1 MTSIEKKYNELK
13 DKINYYASKY
23 YNDDE
28 PEISDFEYD
37 MLMVELRN
45 IEKEHPELIAKDS
58 PTQVIVATGKVNEKF
73 SEVTHEVPLQ
83 SLQDVFNLED
93 VNDFLNRVEK
103 EVENPTYCVETKIDG
118 LSVSLEYVDG
128 VLVRGS
134 TRGNGLVGEDVTEN
148 LKAIKTI
155 PSKLTEKVTITV
167 RGEVYLPREELD
179 RINEEREALGEKI
192 FANCRNA
199 AAGSLRQLDSQVTA
213 SRNLSV
219 FIFNMQSIVAST
231 SSRHEITSH
240 YDSIQ
245 YMKELG
251 MNVIPYSKKC
261 KTIDEIYAAIKEIG
275 DLRPTLPFDIDG
287 AVIKVDDLKQR
298 DELGTTVKV
307 PKWAVAYKYPP
318 EKKETK
324 VLDIVIQV
332 GRTGALTPVAI
343 LDPVPVAG
351 SIISKTTLHNEDF
364 INEKDIK
371 IGDTVY
377 IQKAGDVIPEVVE
390 VLKNKRTGKEK
401 SFKMPTMCP
410 VCGAPTERVE
420 GEAVVRCTGIE
431 CPAQLFRSLVHFAS
445 RDAMDIEGLG
455 PAVIEQL
462 LDAKLISNVADIYS
476 LKKEDIMALERMG
489 DKSADNLINAINKSK
504 TNSLD
509 KLLNSFGIRHVGGKS
524 AKIIAQSFED
534 LDAISNASVE
544 ELASIHEVGQIM
556 AESICEFF
564 KNPQTKDLIKKL
576 KSAGLNMKGLQKE
589 IVDNRFEGMTFVLT
603 GTLPTLGRKEAS
615 DIIEKYGG
623 KVSGSVS
630 KKTNYVLAGEEAG
643 SKLTKAQELG
653 ITIISEDDFNKMIK

>member
-1 MTSIEKKYNELK
+1 MSNLEKRYNELK

-23 YNDDE
+23 YNDDA

-73 SEVTHEVPLQ
+73 SEVTHVVPLQ
-83 SLQDVFNLED
+83 SLQDVFDLND
-93 VNDFLNRVEK
+93 INDFLNRVEK

-128 VLVRGS
+128 ILVRGS

-155 PSKLTEKVTITV
+155 PSKLTEKVTITA

-199 AAGSLRQLDSQVTA
+199 AAGSLRQLDAEVTA

-219 FIFNMQSIVAST
+219 FVFNMQSV
-231 SSRHEITSH
+231 ENKNITSH
-240 YDSIQ
+240 QESIE
-245 YMKELG
+245 YMKKLG
-251 MNVIPYSKKC
+251 MNVIPYCKKC
-261 KTIDEIYAAIKEIG
+261 KTIDEIFSAIKEIG

-298 DELGTTVKV
+298 EELGTTVKV

-318 EKKETK
+318 EKKETTVK
-324 VLDIVIQV
+324 DIVIQV

-364 INEKDIK
+364 IKEKDIK
-371 IGDTVY
+371 IGDKVY

-401 SFKMPTMCP
+401 EFVMPSVCP
-410 VCGAPTERVE
+410 VCGAPTERAE

-455 PAVIEQL
+455 PAMIEQL
-462 LDAKLISNVADIYS
+462 LGTELIKNVADIYS

-489 DKSADNLINAINKSK
+489 DKSADNLIKAINKSK
-504 TNSLD
+504 ENSLD
-509 KLLNSFGIRHVGGKS
+509 KLINSFGIRHVGGKS

-534 LDAISNASVE
+534 LDAIANAKIE
-544 ELASIHEVGQIM
+544 DLASIHEVGEVM
-556 AESICEFF
+556 AESICKFF
-564 KNPQTKDLIKKL
+564 KNPQTRDLIKKL

-615 DIIEKYGG
+615 DIIESFGG

-630 KKTNYVLAGEEAG
+630 KKTTYVLAGEEAG

-653 ITIISEDDFNKMIK
+653 IRIINEEEFNKMIS

>member
-1 MTSIEKKYNELK
+1 MKDIEKKYTELK
-13 DKINYYASKY
+13 DRINYYADKY
-23 YNDDE
+23 YNEDA

-37 MLMVELRN
+37 MLMMELRN

-58 PTQVIVATGKVNEKF
+58 PTQVIVAKGEVNEKF

-83 SLQDVFNLED
+83 SLQDVFDLND
-93 VNDFLNRVEK
+93 VKDFLTRVEK
-103 EVENPTYCVETKIDG
+103 EVENPSYCVETKIDG

-155 PSKLTEKVTITV
+155 PSKLTEKVTITA

-199 AAGSLRQLDSQVTA
+199 AAGSLRQLDAEVTA

-219 FIFNMQSIVAST
+219 FIFNMQKIEGKT
-231 SSRHEITSH
+231 ITSH
-240 YDSIQ
+240 HESIE
-245 YMKELG
+245 YMKRLG

-261 KTIDEIYAAIKEIG
+261 KTADEIFDAIKEIG
-275 DLRPTLPFDIDG
+275 ELRPTLPFDIDG

-298 DELGTTVKV
+298 EELGTTVKV

-318 EKKETK
+318 EKKETT

-364 INEKDIK
+364 IKEKDIK
-371 IGDTVY
+371 IGDKVF

-390 VLKNKRTGKEK
+390 VLINKRTGNEK
-401 SFKMPTMCP
+401 AFKMPTKCP

-455 PAVIEQL
+455 PAMIEQL
-462 LDAKLISNVADIYS
+462 LDAKLISNIADIYS
-476 LKKEDIMALERMG
+476 LKKEDIMSLERMG
-489 DKSADNLINAINKSK
+489 EKSADNLINAINKSK
-504 TNSLD
+504 DNSLD
-509 KLLNSFGIRHVGGKS
+509 KLINSFGIRHVGGKS
-524 AKIIAQSFED
+524 AKLIAQSFKD
-534 LDAISNASVE
+534 LDAIMHASVE
-544 ELASIHEVGQIM
+544 EFAGIHEVGQIM
-556 AESICEFF
+556 AESIVEFF
-564 KNPQTKDLIKKL
+564 ENPQTIDLVKKL
-576 KSAGLNMKGLQKE
+576 KQAGLNMKGLQKE
-589 IVDNRFEGMTFVLT
+589 IVDNRFAGMTFVLT
-603 GTLPTLGRKEAS
+603 GTLPTMDRNEAS
-615 DIIEKYGG
+615 DIIESFGG

-630 KKTNYVLAGEEAG
+630 KKTTYVLAGEEAG

-653 ITIISEDDFNKMIK
+653 INIIDENEFNKMIK

>member
-1 MTSIEKKYNELK
+1 MTNIEKKYNELK

-73 SEVTHEVPLQ
+73 SEVVHEVPLQ

-93 VNDFLNRVEK
+93 IKEFLNRVEK
-103 EVENPTYCVETKIDG
+103 EVDNPTYCVETKIDG

-128 VLVRGS
+128 ILVRGS

-148 LKAIKTI
+148 LKTIKTI
-155 PSKLTEKVTITV
+155 PSKLTEKVTITA

-199 AAGSLRQLDSQVTA
+199 AAGSLRQLDSNVTA

-219 FIFNMQSIVAST
+219 FIFNMQKIEGK
-231 SSRHEITSH
+231 EITSH
-240 YDSIQ
+240 HESIE
-245 YMKELG
+245 YMKKLG

-261 KTIDEIYAAIKEIG
+261 KSIDEIFKAIQEIG

-287 AVIKVDDLKQR
+287 AVIKIDDLKQR

-343 LDPVPVAG
+343 LEPVPVAG

-364 INEKDIK
+364 IKEKDIK
-371 IGDTVY
+371 IGDKVF

-390 VLKNKRTGKEK
+390 VLKNKRTGTEK
-401 SFKMPTMCP
+401 NFKMPTKCP

-476 LKKEDIMALERMG
+476 LKKEDIMNLERMG
-489 DKSADNLINAINKSK
+489 EKSADNLINAINKSK

-509 KLLNSFGIRHVGGKS
+509 KLINSFGIRHVGGKS
-524 AKIIAQSFED
+524 AKIIAQSFEN
-534 LDAISNASVE
+534 LDAISNAKIE
-544 ELASIHEVGQIM
+544 DLASIHEVGQVM

-564 KNPQTKDLIKKL
+564 SNPQTKDLVSKL
-576 KSAGLNMKGLQKE
+576 KNAGINMKGLQKE
-589 IVDNRFEGMTFVLT
+589 IVDSRFDGMTFVLT
-603 GTLPTLGRKEAS
+603 GTLSTLGRKEAS
-615 DIIEKYGG
+615 DIIESFGG

-630 KKTNYVLAGEEAG
+630 KKTTYVLAGEDAG

-653 ITIISEDDFNKMIK
+653 ISIINEDDFNKMIK